1 MNKLP
6 YLTKITLY
14 FTFTHLKSS
23 VSNMILKFLQG
34 QGQGHSAN
42 APKSAHNT
50 GLRELYE
57 QNHNLP
63 CGIKD
68 LKSSP
73 SFTFEYNN

>member
-1 MNKLP
+1 
-6 YLTKITLY
+6 
-14 FTFTHLKSS
+14 
-23 VSNMILKFLQG
+23 MILKFLQG

-42 APKSAHNT
+42 APKSAHNIA
-50 GLRELYE
+50 LRELYE

-73 SFTFEYNN
+73 SFTFEYKN